1 MDDRRRAGPG
11 AVAALAALGL
21 LALGGPPAAPAAPV
35 DAAPDTAAARPA
47 AAVCRAAAAS
57 GSEEPEARQ
66 CCFTNP
72 AYVGVCVVQPT
83 EKETCASI
91 LAYLNDQRS
100 QGKSYCDSTVVRGGW
115 QQVPCRTPSPGET
128 SAGR

>member
-21 LALGGPPAAPAAPV
+21 LALGGSPVAPA
-35 DAAPDTAAARPA
+35 DAASDTAVARAA
-47 AAVCRAAAAS
+47 AAVCRATAAP

>member
-1 MDDRRRAGPG
+1 MDDRRRGGPG

-21 LALGGPPAAPAAPV
+21 LALGGSPADPA
-35 DAAPDTAAARPA
+35 DAALDTAAARSA
-47 AAVCRAAAAS
+47 SAVCRATAVP
-57 GSEEPEARQ
+57 GSEEPEARR

-72 AYVGVCVVQPT
+72 AYVGVCVVQPA

-91 LAYLNDQRS
+91 LAYLNDQRT
-100 QGKSYCDSTVVRGGW
+100 QGKSYCDSTVIRGGW